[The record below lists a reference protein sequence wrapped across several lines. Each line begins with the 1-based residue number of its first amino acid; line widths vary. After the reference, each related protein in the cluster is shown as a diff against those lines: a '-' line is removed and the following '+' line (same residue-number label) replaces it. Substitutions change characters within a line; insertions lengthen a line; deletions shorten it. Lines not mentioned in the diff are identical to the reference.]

1 MDRIVVGVDGSQAAD
16 RALRWA
22 VAEAARHGALVD
34 LVHAYV
40 LHPYAGMFGEADR
53 ELARGRLDEV
63 VERNRTVL
71 DAVKWS
77 ATLTAASGAAA
88 AALVDAAAD
97 ADLAV
102 VGSRGRG
109 GFPRLTLGST
119 SYRVAAHAQV
129 PVAVVPAAS
138 RGDDAR
144 RPVLVGIDD
153 APASRRALR
162 WAVREAQLRSSAVEL
177 VHCFIA
183 HGSGPV
189 TRAQEQQ
196 LADTRLEAITIRNRD
211 ALDRVTWSAATTAV
225 RAVPSSGLI
234 AAAVDADLLV
244 VGARGAE
251 GFHRL
256 RLGST
261 GYRTAAHS
269 PVPVAVVGA
278 DGGGPEEMDVRRP
291 LVVGVDSSPAA
302 HRALLWA
309 VDEARRR
316 SVSLTVA
323 HVYQPRASATP
334 EAEAA
339 ARHAAEA
346 IVRGL
351 EDDTAGDKVAVETVV
366 VRGTPA
372 GRLLELSGSDH
383 LLVIG
388 TRGGGPLTDMPFG
401 SVSRQCLHH
410 ACGPTVIVP

>member
-1 MDRIVVGVDGSQAAD
+1 MGRIVVGVDGSPPAD
-16 RALRWA
+16 
-22 VAEAARHGALVD
+22 
-34 LVHAYV
+34 
-40 LHPYAGMFGEADR
+40 
-53 ELARGRLDEV
+53 
-63 VERNRTVL
+63 
-71 DAVKWS
+71 
-77 ATLTAASGAAA
+77 
-88 AALVDAAAD
+88 
-97 ADLAV
+97 
-102 VGSRGRG
+102 
-109 GFPRLTLGST
+109 
-119 SYRVAAHAQV
+119 
-129 PVAVVPAAS
+129 
-138 RGDDAR
+138 
-144 RPVLVGIDD
+144 
-153 APASRRALR
+153 RALR
-162 WAVREAQLRSSAVEL
+162 WAVREARLRSSAVEV

-211 ALDRVTWSAATTAV
+211 ALDRVTWRAATTAV

-244 VGARGAE
+244 VGARDAE

-269 PVPVAVVGA
+269 PVPVAVIGA
-278 DGGGPEEMDVRRP
+278 DGGGPEDMDARRP
-291 LVVGVDSSPAA
+291 LVVGVDGSPAA

-323 HVYQPRASATP
+323 HAYQPTVPATP

-351 EDDTAGDKVAVETVV
+351 EHDTVTVETVV

-372 GRLLELSGSDH
+372 GRLLELSGSDR

-388 TRGGGPLTDMPFG
+388 TRGGGPLSDMPFG
-401 SVSRQCLHH
+401 SVSHQCLHH

>member
-138 RGDDAR
+138 RGDDGR

-162 WAVREAQLRSSAVEL
+162 WAVEEAARRGTGLTAVHAYTLPADPAPQAALNQRLYDDVRVRAHAHARALVDRVVDDTQNPAGVHIRREVAV
-177 VHCFIA
+177 
-183 HGSGPV
+183 GPAAGV
-189 TRAQEQQ
+189 
-196 LADTRLEAITIRNRD
+196 L
-211 ALDRVTWSAATTAV
+211 LDR
-225 RAVPSSGLI
+225 
-234 AAAVDADLLV
+234 AVDHLLV
-244 VGARGAE
+244 VG
-251 GFHRL
+251 
-256 RLGST
+256 
-261 GYRTAAHS
+261 
-269 PVPVAVVGA
+269 
-278 DGGGPEEMDVRRP
+278 
-291 LVVGVDSSPAA
+291 
-302 HRALLWA
+302 
-309 VDEARRR
+309 
-316 SVSLTVA
+316 
-323 HVYQPRASATP
+323 
-334 EAEAA
+334 
-339 ARHAAEA
+339 
-346 IVRGL
+346 
-351 EDDTAGDKVAVETVV
+351 
-366 VRGTPA
+366 
-372 GRLLELSGSDH
+372 
-383 LLVIG
+383 
-388 TRGGGPLTDMPFG
+388 TRGQGTFSRAVFG
-401 SVSRQCLHH
+401 SVSQQVLHH
-410 ACGPTVIVP
+410 TDDPVVVVP